1 MSSEIHAGHRER
13 LRKRFEENGFAGFQQ
28 HEILEFILGYA
39 IPQKDL
45 NPVAHALI
53 NHFGSLSAV
62 LDASVDDLKKVDGIG
77 SYSAVFINM
86 FPKLFRVYSE
96 LRGRKKALYSADD
109 AGEFLK
115 PKFYGLKYEIIYG
128 IFLDSK
134 CMILKHCILSEG
146 NINSVP
152 MCTRKICEIAF
163 QTGANTLVIAHNH
176 PSGIALPS
184 KDDIYNTANLSK
196 SIKDFDI
203 MLMDHLIFADD
214 DYISLASSRDFDDIF
229 KGKWP
234 KEQM

>member
-96 LRGRKKALYSADD
+96 LRVRKKALYSADD

-115 PKFYGLKYEIIYG
+115 PKFSALNTRLFTEYSWIA
-128 IFLDSK
+128 
-134 CMILKHCILSEG
+134 
-146 NINSVP
+146 SV
-152 MCTRKICEIAF
+152 
-163 QTGANTLVIAHNH
+163 
-176 PSGIALPS
+176 
-184 KDDIYNTANLSK
+184 
-196 SIKDFDI
+196 
-203 MLMDHLIFADD
+203 
-214 DYISLASSRDFDDIF
+214 
-229 KGKWP
+229 
-234 KEQM
+234 

>member
-13 LRKRFEENGFAGFQQ
+13 LRKRFEENGFVGFQQ
-28 HEILEFILGYA
+28 HEILEFMLSYA
-39 IPQKDL
+39 IPQRDL
-45 NPVAHALI
+45 NPIAHALI

-86 FPKLFRVYSE
+86 FPKLFRVYGD
-96 LRGRKKALYSADD
+96 LRGQKKALLSAEE

-115 PKFYGLKYEIIYG
+115 PKFFGLKYEIIYG

-134 CMILKHCILSEG
+134 CSILKHCVLSEG

-163 QTGANTLVIAHNH
+163 QIGATSLVIAHNH
-176 PSGIALPS
+176 PNGIALPS
-184 KDDIYNTANLSK
+184 KDDIINTANLSK
-196 SIKDFDI
+196 SIRDFDI
-203 MLMDHLIFADD
+203 SLLDHFIFADD
-214 DYISLASSRDFDDIF
+214 DYISLASSKDFDGIF
-229 KGKWP
+229 EGKWP
-234 KEQM
+234 KQ